1 MAAGSRL
8 RPHASEEGFA
18 APLPPPS
25 RDSVRS
31 PGPVLFSALGPTRGA
46 DVIVGREVA
55 DAFELIWPTGEID
68 DQFLGWPLSEEPGA
82 ALPDPPPAIGEGP
95 APPDHVLPPIRR
107 ANGLDPVAIDQSA
120 LLPCLPERSL
130 GATMPETRRSAFKRR
145 ISGLRRR

>member
-8 RPHASEEGFA
+8 WPHASDHRFA
-18 APLPPPS
+18 PPLAPPS
-25 RDSVRS
+25 RDSVPS
-31 PGPVLFSALGPTRGA
+31 PGPVVWTPIGQTRCA

-82 ALPDPPPAIGEGP
+82 AFPDAPSAIGEGP
-95 APPDHVLPPIRR
+95 APDHVLPPIWR
-107 ANGLDPVAIDQSA
+107 ANGPDPVAPDESA
-120 LLPCLPERSL
+120 PLPCLPERSL
-130 GATMPETRRSAFKRR
+130 GATMPAARRSAFRRR